1 MNEELAAVSLAS
13 MAHVCTLFLSSD
25 ATEVQLS
32 PQDWEKRNGD
42 KSDISQAEK
51 EMSECWH
58 ELPRKL
64 KFQNG
69 NWQDVPDPG
78 ETQGLSD

>member
-51 EMSECWH
+51 EMSEC
-58 ELPRKL
+58 
-64 KFQNG
+64 
-69 NWQDVPDPG
+69 
-78 ETQGLSD
+78 